1 MKSVKSIYKIGKG
14 PSSSHTMGPFK
25 CITHYVENHPEAMK
39 LHVTLYGSLAATG
52 KGHLTDQAVVD
63 AFPQGEVTIEW
74 KPKEILQYHP
84 NGMKV
89 AVVNSDGDLYDKWT
103 YFSIGGGDIV
113 CLNKPIDSDDEA
125 EIYPMT
131 TMQEILKWCNDNGR
145 TFWEFVA
152 EHEKNTPGF
161 WEHLENVWKVMQKA
175 VERGID
181 EEGSL
186 PGPLNLR
193 RKAGSYY
200 IKADGYGD
208 VLRTR
213 GLIFAYALAV
223 SEENAC
229 GGTIVTGPTCGSCGV
244 LPGALYHL
252 KKVYGFS
259 DQRIVRALATAGI
272 VGNIVKYNASI
283 SGAEVGCQGEVGV
296 ACAMAAAAI
305 TQLMGGSPSQIEYA
319 AEMGLEHHLGL
330 TCDPVGGLV
339 QIPCIERNAYA
350 AARAMDASI
359 YSLYTD
365 GRHRVSFDQAVR
377 VMKETGHDLPSV
389 YKETS
394 EGGLAKHL

>member
-1 MKSVKSIYKIGKG
+1 MKTLRELYRIGHG
-14 PSSSHTMGPFK
+14 PSSSHTMGPRKAASQFLERFDHA
-25 CITHYVENHPEAMK
+25 THFN
-39 LHVTLYGSLAATG
+39 VTLYGSLAATG
-52 KGHLTDQAVVD
+52 KGHMTDVAILDVLGTD
-63 AFPQGEVTIEW
+63 RTTIIWE
-74 KPKEILQYHP
+74 PRQFLPFHP

-89 AVVNSDGDLYDKWT
+89 AAVNSDGDLYDKWT
-103 YFSIGGGDIV
+103 YFSVGGGDIV
-113 CLNKPIDSDDEA
+113 CLNQPISSDDES
-125 EIYPMT
+125 EVYEMN
-131 TMQEILKWCNDNGR
+131 TMQEILKWCNDNGK

-152 EHEKNTPGF
+152 EHEQNTPGL

-181 EEGSL
+181 EEGAL
-186 PGPLNLR
+186 PGPLGLR
-193 RKAGSYY
+193 RKAGSYF

-208 VLRTR
+208 IQRSR

-223 SEENAC
+223 SEENAS

-244 LPGALYHL
+244 LPGALYYM
-252 KKVYGFS
+252 KKAYGFS
-259 DQRIVRALATAGI
+259 DQRIVRALATAGL